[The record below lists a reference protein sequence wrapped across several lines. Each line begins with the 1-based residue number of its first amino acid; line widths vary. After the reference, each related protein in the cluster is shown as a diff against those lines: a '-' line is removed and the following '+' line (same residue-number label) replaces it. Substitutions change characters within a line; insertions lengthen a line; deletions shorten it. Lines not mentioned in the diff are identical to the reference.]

1 MTFFIIA
8 QKVVKYLGY
17 FWKKIICNKDLS
29 KVAQTGHTGLANVSQ
44 EIFKDKKF
52 INKLGP

>member
-17 FWKKIICNKDLS
+17 FWKKIICDKDLS